1 MSQYI
6 VTPTQNIQYLMKNL
20 RYLIILLPLI
30 QSCFLFNNNK
40 KISKQK
46 NKTSWNY
53 KDTLAAV
60 KIQAD
65 EEEQK
70 SKEITEVPTRETDII
85 HMDLN
90 LSFDWE
96 KETVIGECWLQCSPY
111 AEWVDTLVLDARRF
125 EILDISIA
133 TNYVLDSQKDLSS
146 NLILKSTAFNY
157 LDSEQLH
164 IYIPQQFKNSHSNSY
179 LVKISYRAK
188 PRETTNQKGMA
199 ISSDKG
205 LYFVNAQNKYIDRP
219 KQLWTQGETEHN
231 HNWFP
236 TIDHPN
242 EKITQVIS
250 ITVDSNLTT
259 LSNGKFEG
267 KHYNHNG
274 TRTDRWVQM
283 QQHSP
288 YLVMLAVGNFVVIR
302 DYCNL
307 PDRYVYSRGAI
318 LDEPLEI
325 NYYMEPEFAHYAKT
339 IFGNTPE
346 MIKYYSN
353 VLGVNYP
360 WDKYAQ
366 VVVREYVS
374 GAMENTSA
382 TLHGEFLNR
391 TPRQWY
397 DNNSEDVIC
406 HELFH
411 QWFGDLVTCKSWHHI
426 SLNESFAT
434 FGEILWHEHK
444 KGMDAA
450 QLKFQN
456 NCKAGIR
463 TDQFKN
469 VPLIRKTYE
478 IPEEVFDGIS
488 YPKGGAIIQM
498 LRHELGDKSFFKGL
512 NIYLTK
518 NAYNN
523 AEAHQL
529 RLAFEEASGRDL
541 NWYFNQWYFAPGH
554 PKITAGVASESTA
567 KEYILN
573 LSQNGYKLNEE
584 LFPYRLP
591 LQIGFV
597 VNGKMEIKN
606 VSINS
611 YYPTFKFQFDA
622 MPDAVLLDPNQL
634 LLAEYDFKQ
643 TSKTSTTL
651 LKAANTYAQKS
662 HCLDLLKETELEL
675 FEEGDKQT
683 TIDQLLLYAQDITFL
698 ESATAVNLLD
708 RLEKKEDRAK
718 IYNSMYT
725 LANSDSR
732 KNVRKEALEFLSKEP
747 SDKLIP
753 LLQKIIFDTSYT
765 IQSNAFK
772 LYLQL
777 DSLSAFNAVKH
788 LLGKDN
794 DMIEKSNLL
803 SRLSDYKFKEVGN
816 YYIAAM
822 QSNSYKLLDE
832 FAAGACMY
840 LEWCTDKEEATKLLD
855 ILEKLHDKPVKKL
868 DANIK
873 DSIKELSKSTSL
885 ATTNTTEYYINQR
898 CKEMLDKW
906 K

>member
-1 MSQYI
+1 
-6 VTPTQNIQYLMKNL
+6 MKNL

-30 QSCFLFNNNK
+30 QSCFLFNNSK
-40 KISKQK
+40 KINKQK
-46 NKTSWNY
+46 NKILWNY

-70 SKEITEVPTRETDII
+70 SKEITEVPARETDII
-85 HMDLN
+85 HMDLS

-96 KETVIGECWLQCSPY
+96 IEIVTGECVLECAPY

-125 EILDISIA
+125 DISSISIS
-133 TNYVLDSQKDLSS
+133 TNYDILGTLPSGLDSK
-146 NLILKSTAFNY
+146 IHPTTFTY
-157 LDSEQLH
+157 PDSEQLH
-164 IYIPQQFKNSHSNSY
+164 IYIPRMYKNEFS
-179 LVKISYRAK
+179 SYRIHLKYKAN

-205 LYFVNAQNKYIDRP
+205 LYFINSKNKYIDRP
-219 KQLWTQGETEHN
+219 RQLWTQGETEHN

-242 EKITQVIS
+242 EKITQTITL
-250 ITVDSNLTT
+250 TVDSNLTT
-259 LSNGKFEG
+259 LSNGRLTNS
-267 KHYNHNG
+267 YNNGNG
-274 TRTDRWVQM
+274 TRTDRW
-283 QQHSP
+283 QQSKPHST
-288 YLVMLAVGNFVVIR
+288 YLAMLAIGNFARVH
-302 DYCNL
+302 DEW
-307 PDRYVYSRGAI
+307 VYPSAGFGNICAV
-318 LDEPLEI
+318 D
-325 NYYMEPEFAHYAKT
+325 YYMEPEFAPYAKT
-339 IFGNTPE
+339 IFGNTKE
-346 MIKYYSN
+346 MLTYYSD
-353 VLGVNYP
+353 VLGVPYA

-554 PKITAGVASESTA
+554 PKITAEVASESTA

-597 VNGKMEIKN
+597 VNGKLEIRN
-606 VSINS
+606 VLINS
-611 YYPTFKFQFDA
+611 YYPNLKFQFDT
-622 MPDAVLLDPNQL
+622 MPDAVLFDPNQL

-753 LLQKIIFDTSYT
+753 LLQKLIFDTSYT

-855 ILEKLHDKPVKKL
+855 ELEKLHDKPVKKL

-906 K
+906 GK